1 MANKQN
7 FTPDEWTK
15 VLQSTMLVGIAVS
28 AADPSG
34 LWGALKEA
42 ARGSSAV
49 IAARSNAESNELI
62 KAVASDFETP
72 QARSDVQ
79 KALKDCFAGAQPTDC
94 VQRSLTCGRCRKSS
108 TRKLPPT
115 RLPSRRGFAASVRMW
130 RRRLPREASSASAA
144 FASATP
150 RKPLSTTLP
159 RPWAPPLRCLAPV
172 RRARKRRWLLNQYV
186 P

>member
-7 FTPDEWTK
+7 FTPEEWTK

-42 ARGSSAV
+42 ARGSSAL
-49 IAARSNAESNELI
+49 IAAKSNAASNELI

-79 KALKDCFAGAQPTDC
+79 KALKDCFADAQPADC
-94 VQRSLTCGRCRKSS
+94 VQRSLANLRDVSKILDAKAPADAAAFKTWLRSIGQNVAE
-108 TRKLPPT
+108 
-115 RLPSRRGFAASVRMW
+115 AASEGSFLGFGGVRVS
-130 RRRLPREASSASAA
+130 EAEK
-144 FASATP
+144 AT
-150 RKPLSTTLP
+150 LDDIAEALGAT
-159 RPWAPPLRCLAPV
+159 A
-172 RRARKRRWLLNQYV
+172 
-186 P
+186 

>member
-49 IAARSNAESNELI
+49 IAARSNSESNELI

-72 QARSDVQ
+72 QARSEVQ

-94 VQRSLTCGRCRKSS
+94 VQRSLAPQSAARRRVRRGVLGARRCCRRRAGGGEPGPRRPPPSS
-108 TRKLPPT
+108 GTSRRFSRRRRRTSRPT
-115 RLPSRRGFAASVRMW
+115 R
-130 RRRLPREASSASAA
+130 SASPSAA
-144 FASATP
+144 CRTWCRPA
-150 RKPLSTTLP
+150 RSTTT
-159 RPWAPPLRCLAPV
+159 RSS
-172 RRARKRRWLLNQYV
+172 
-186 P
+186 

>member
-7 FTPDEWTK
+7 FTPEEWTK

-42 ARGSSAV
+42 ARGSSAL
-49 IAARSNAESNELI
+49 IAAKSNASNELI

-79 KALKDCFAGAQPTDC
+79 KALKDCFADAQPADC
-94 VQRSLTCGRCRKSS
+94 VQRSLANLRDVSKILDAKAPADAAAFKTWLRSIGQNVAE
-108 TRKLPPT
+108 
-115 RLPSRRGFAASVRMW
+115 AASEGSFLGFGGVRVS
-130 RRRLPREASSASAA
+130 EAEK
-144 FASATP
+144 AT
-150 RKPLSTTLP
+150 LDDIAEALGAT
-159 RPWAPPLRCLAPV
+159 A
-172 RRARKRRWLLNQYV
+172 
-186 P
+186 